1 MTLDWHRFEL
11 IFEEMRS
18 FGDDRR
24 GTAAWT
30 CRVFG
35 TTSDN
40 VPAASD
46 LPRMKLSKL
55 IKQETFTSLAQETI
69 LNVMVTNSWLVGE
82 LSAAMGEFG
91 ITPVQYNVLRILRG
105 SHPARMTCSQI
116 GERML
121 DRTPDVTRMLDRLER
136 SGLIERAR
144 AEHDRRVVEV
154 GISKKGRELL
164 DRMDDDIAG
173 AQHRLTRHLSESEQ
187 RTLCELLEKLRIDQ

>member
-1 MTLDWHRFEL
+1 
-11 IFEEMRS
+11 MRS
-18 FGDDRR
+18 AAQYGG

-30 CRVFG
+30 SRVFG
-35 TTSDN
+35 VTSEII
-40 VPAASD
+40 PAARD

-55 IKQETFTSLAQETI
+55 IKQETFSSLAQETI

-82 LSAAMGEFG
+82 LSTAMGEFG

-105 SHPARMTCSQI
+105 SYPDRMTCSQI

-136 SGLIERAR
+136 SELIERAR

-164 DRMDDDIAG
+164 DRMDDDIA
-173 AQHRLTRHLSESEQ
+173 AVQDRLTRHLSESEQ